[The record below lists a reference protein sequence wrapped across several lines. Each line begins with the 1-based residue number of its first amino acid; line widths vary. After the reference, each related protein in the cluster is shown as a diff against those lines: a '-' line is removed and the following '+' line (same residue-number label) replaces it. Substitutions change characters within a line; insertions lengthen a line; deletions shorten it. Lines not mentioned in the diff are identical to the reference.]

1 MVEVAYKEEK
11 PLLEEIYEGKKS
23 VLAGFNVALMGASG
37 TGKTHSIG
45 TLVDSGLEVFYL
57 SLENGLESL
66 LGYYTD
72 KGLDIPENL
81 HWHRVEPKK
90 ASFTAALANANKIL
104 TMDQKTLASTSDVYK
119 KEYDQW
125 IKIIKSLQN
134 FKDDRTGKEFG
145 AVDEWGTDRA
155 LVIDGLT
162 GLSKAAIHL
171 VIGGKAMRSQSDWGI
186 AQGQVDT
193 LLTMLTEDCPCH
205 FVLIAHIDRELD
217 EVLGGIKFMMSSL
230 GKALYPKLPV
240 MFSDI
245 ILTVRDGTNWY
256 WDTLNSQADIK
267 TRNLPMTSKGKPD
280 FKLIVDK
287 WMSRNKT

>member
-1 MVEVAYKEEK
+1 MCDTNAAGEKAYPTKRFST
-11 PLLEEIYEGKKS
+11 LSGVNI
-23 VLAGFNVALMGASG
+23 VLMGPSG

-45 TLVDSGLEVFYL
+45 TLVDTGLEVFYL
-57 SLENGLESL
+57 ALENGLESL

-72 KGLDIPENL
+72 RNLPIPDNL
-81 HWHRVEPKK
+81 HWHRVESKK
-90 ASFTAALANANKIL
+90 ASFAAALANANKVL
-104 TMDQKTLASTSDVYK
+104 TMDQKTLASTTDVYK
-119 KEYDQW
+119 KDYDQW
-125 IKIIKSLQN
+125 IKIIKALQN
-134 FKDDRTGKEFG
+134 FKDDRTQKEYG
-145 AVDEWGTDRA
+145 AVDSWDTDKV

-193 LLTMLTEDCPCH
+193 LLTMLTEDCKCH
-205 FVLIAHIDRELD
+205 FVLISHVDREVD

-230 GKALYPKLPV
+230 GKALYPKLPI

-245 ILTVRDGTNWY
+245 ILTVRDGANWY

-267 TRNLPMTSKGKPD
+267 TRNLPMVSKGKPD
-280 FKLIVDK
+280 FKQIYDK
-287 WMSRNKT
+287 WMSRNKS